1 MASEKHSSLKLYSLV
16 PSSPSALPV
25 FLLIWVSLRNARLTP
40 SIPAGRRVLC
50 SSESAPV
57 RGRLVQLFVHHP
69 CEKADKNA
77 CLYQTF
83 PQVATES
90 LRKVIKKGTITWKN
104 TVTCEQMEE
113 THKGEI
119 SACCYL
125 MISNKLVRDG
135 LLSALGNLHWYTGS
149 CLRCRTKAA
158 IFQMISLQ
166 LGKELEK

>member
-1 MASEKHSSLKLYSLV
+1 MNRSAKFFFSRPQKPFSRSFFFRIVSFLTITWIVASEKHSSLKLYSLV
-16 PSSPSALPV
+16 PSSPTALPV

-90 LRKVIKKGTITWKN
+90 LRKVEKKGTIT
-104 TVTCEQMEE
+104 
-113 THKGEI
+113 
-119 SACCYL
+119 
-125 MISNKLVRDG
+125 
-135 LLSALGNLHWYTGS
+135 
-149 CLRCRTKAA
+149 
-158 IFQMISLQ
+158 
-166 LGKELEK
+166 